1 MKLSSWQPQGTFQ
14 ETKAITS
21 KTHDML
27 ATMISLLIVNAS
39 LRRSPCMQA
48 YKFFKLI
55 AKDMKKSDFRTLNRK
70 LTASVKAIPIYT
82 LEPVSGLVELQAS
95 IAVSESYSFCF
106 RFYCCCYLVKLR
118 DKLIVK
124 SYTPLHISMMSKQ
137 SSLSTQ

>member
-1 MKLSSWQPQGTFQ
+1 MKLSSWWPQGTFQ

-27 ATMISLLIVNAS
+27 ATMISLLILYAS

-48 YKFFKLI
+48 YKFFNLM
-55 AKDMKKSDFRTLNRK
+55 AKDMKKSDFRTLKRQ
-70 LTASVKAIPIYT
+70 LTASVKAIPIHT
-82 LEPVSGLVELQAS
+82 LEPVSGLVDTGAILQAS

-106 RFYCCCYLVKLR
+106 RFCCCCYLVKLR

-124 SYTPLHISMMSKQ
+124 SIRHFISP
-137 SSLSTQ
+137 